1 MALPYKSPSALQGRS
16 DPPPAQPRHGLPH
29 GHPLS
34 AEPPAAMH
42 HAQWTARA
50 TLALLMPTTFS
61 AMHVRVK
68 PLSSLVTFT
77 SVRLM
82 ACTLVQFRFV

>member
-1 MALPYKSPSALQGRS
+1 M
-16 DPPPAQPRHGLPH
+16 
-29 GHPLS
+29 
-34 AEPPAAMH
+34 
-42 HAQWTARA
+42 RA

-61 AMHVRVK
+61 AMHVSVK

>member
-1 MALPYKSPSALQGRS
+1 MQQLC
-16 DPPPAQPRHGLPH
+16 PAPASYAEIPRV
-29 GHPLS
+29 
-34 AEPPAAMH
+34 PAAPQQGIRS
-42 HAQWTARA
+42 QWTVRA